1 MCDAFYSNL
10 NVSKKCKTEINILGD
25 FNAKAGN
32 QQFDDTVGNHR
43 LGESCKKWQAH
54 RWAKKSM
61 IKLLKTSVI
70 SKIQENYELGRI
82 LTIRSEHMRIN
93 NNIENI
99 LITSS
104 SIFFL
109 RREILY

>member
-43 LGESCKKWQAH
+43 LGECQVRSGRLIGGQKEHDKIAEN
-54 RWAKKSM
+54 
-61 IKLLKTSVI
+61 LLSV
-70 SKIQENYELGRI
+70 KFK
-82 LTIRSEHMRIN
+82 
-93 NNIENI
+93 NIMNVEES
-99 LITSS
+99 LQ
-104 SIFFL
+104 
-109 RREILY
+109 